1 MDGLINSLGIS
12 GWNILFQL
20 VSFVIFLYLMRR
32 LLFGPITDMLRRR
45 RERIS
50 ESLQEAESLRGQVE
64 RERAEFQ
71 SELAGAQ
78 AEAQRIRDE
87 AARSAEALR
96 TREVERARE
105 EAERLRSDARAEIDR
120 SRAQVR
126 EELRRET
133 ADLVLDATA
142 RVLDRSID
150 DPEHRRL
157 VQEALADVDGG
168 AR

>member
-71 SELAGAQ
+71 SELASAQ

-96 TREVERARE
+96 VREVERARE

-126 EELRRET
+126 EELRQET
-133 ADLVLDATA
+133 AELVLSATA
-142 RVLDRSID
+142 SVLDRSID

>member
-32 LLFGPITDMLRRR
+32 LLFGPITNMLRRR

-71 SELAGAQ
+71 SELARRPGRGPADPRRGR
-78 AEAQRIRDE
+78 AQR
-87 AARSAEALR
+87 RSAAGAR
-96 TREVERARE
+96 GRAR
-105 EAERLRSDARAEIDR
+105 A
-120 SRAQVR
+120 
-126 EELRRET
+126 
-133 ADLVLDATA
+133 
-142 RVLDRSID
+142 
-150 DPEHRRL
+150 
-157 VQEALADVDGG
+157 
-168 AR
+168 

>member
-96 TREVERARE
+96 AREVERARE